1 MAAKDS
7 PVPATDRPTS
17 TCSER
22 QWPFWR
28 RLWRYQL
35 ERFPLH
41 QHAPLVAVF
50 SYSALCFSRLL
61 RIPPGESF
69 TLPGALPATVGFLV
83 CLGFFCQLRIA
94 DEFKDY
100 EDDLAHRPYRPVQR
114 GLVRLRELLVI
125 GLGLAV
131 IQGALA
137 FLLHPGL
144 LILLAV
150 CWAYFLL
157 MSREFFVRRWL
168 EGRPVVYMASHMAI
182 MPLVDLFATGCDW
195 VVAGTRPNPTGL
207 GLFLASSYFSGV
219 IIELGRKLRA
229 PDDEEAG
236 VDTYSALWGRRPAA
250 FAWVSVLTVAA
261 AISIGAANYV
271 GFLWPVAIVG
281 ALLLVLAVSVT
292 STFLSKPQAGSGKRF
307 EFVSGAWVI
316 AMYTTL
322 GVIPSVLRAYGG

>member
-1 MAAKDS
+1 M
-7 PVPATDRPTS
+7 
-17 TCSER
+17 
-22 QWPFWR
+22 WR

-41 QHAPLVAVF
+41 QHAPLVAAF

-61 RIPPGESF
+61 RTPPDESF
-69 TLPGALPATVGFLV
+69 AMPGPLPAAVGFLV

-114 GLVRLRELLVI
+114 GLVRLRELLAI
-125 GLGLAV
+125 GVGIAV
-131 IQGALA
+131 MQGALA

-144 LILLAV
+144 LVLLAV
-150 CWAYFLL
+150 SWAYFLL
-157 MSREFFVRRWL
+157 MSREFFLRRWL
-168 EGRPVVYMASHMAI
+168 EGRPVVYMASHMVI

-195 VVAGTRPNPTGL
+195 VVAGTSPNATGL

-219 IIELGRKLRA
+219 IIELGRKVRA

-250 FAWVSVLTVAA
+250 FAWVGVMIVAA
-261 AISIGAANYV
+261 ALAIGAASHI

-281 ALLLVLAVSVT
+281 ALLIILAWAVT
-292 STFLSKPQAGSGKRF
+292 GAFLSKPLAGSGKRF
-307 EFVSGAWVI
+307 ELVSGVWVI
-316 AMYTTL
+316 VMYTTL
-322 GVIPSVLRAYGG
+322 GVIPAVLRGYG